1 VTTEPTDIPIPPL
14 ALAAGAPPTNTP
26 PPGPPASQGQR
37 ETVAAAET
45 PAPEQAAFSA
55 PSGLLGSGGGNLAV
69 MLGLFTSL
77 GLAGGVLGLWLWQT
91 RRY

>member
-1 VTTEPTDIPIPPL
+1 V
-14 ALAAGAPPTNTP
+14 
-26 PPGPPASQGQR
+26 
-37 ETVAAAET
+37 
-45 PAPEQAAFSA
+45 FSE